1 LLITS
6 KVVKYMRIDAFNKVS
21 QLYQTNSTKKVANPN
36 SMRTS
41 DKLEISQIGK
51 DIQVAKTAVA
61 STPDIREAKVN
72 DIKQQIASG
81 TYNVQMDDV
90 ADKLLDS
97 YFDTSI

>member
-1 LLITS
+1 
-6 KVVKYMRIDAFNKVS
+6 MRIDAFNKVS
-21 QLYQTNSTKKVANPN
+21 QLYQNNSTKKVVNPN